1 MKGSFHRGPWSLRG
15 LERLVRRCPVGGVQ
29 GTSARH
35 EEPPGA
41 WGQTSGARRGHSST
55 PQGRRSRQPEAG
67 RPAVQTRSHVGGQ
80 CQRSGLRREWA
91 ADRAGDRGEAA
102 PRNGGGPGAR
112 LPHGGPARA
121 PAHAP
126 GILWRGARSV

>member
-41 WGQTSGARRGHSST
+41 WGQTSGARRGHSTRPKAGGAGSLR
-55 PQGRRSRQPEAG
+55 QGDQLSRLAVMRVGSARG
-67 RPAVQTRSHVGGQ
+67 RGSGESGQQTEQGTEVK
-80 CQRSGLRREWA
+80 
-91 ADRAGDRGEAA
+91 
-102 PRNGGGPGAR
+102 